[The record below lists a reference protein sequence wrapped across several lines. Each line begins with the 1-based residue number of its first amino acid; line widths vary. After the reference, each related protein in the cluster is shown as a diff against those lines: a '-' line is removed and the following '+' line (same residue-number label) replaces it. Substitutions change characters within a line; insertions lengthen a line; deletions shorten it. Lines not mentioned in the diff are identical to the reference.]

1 MHNHKTNINIT
12 LSIDTSNL
20 SPPFFGLR
28 GHVWEKPHT
37 IAQRPQQT
45 CINKN
50 IIQILSQIST
60 SPHNN
65 ELAANGSRTKI
76 NIGAARACHRQN
88 MFVIKCTVKLYNC
101 TTRLHLLLFKR
112 PFQNLPSLHFCLLTY
127 LLTMYLHL
135 LTYLLTIYLFIYLL
149 TPFFIFLTLFTYL
162 LTYLLIIYYL
172 FTCVLFAYLLFI
184 YLFIDLQTYFRTAQ
198 RWP

>member
-1 MHNHKTNINIT
+1 MH
-12 LSIDTSNL
+12 SIDTSNL
-20 SPPFFGLR
+20 FPPFFGLR

-50 IIQILSQIST
+50 ITQILTQIST

-135 LTYLLTIYLFIYLL
+135 LTYLLYYLIIHLLTYPVLYISYFIYL
-149 TPFFIFLTLFTYL
+149 PTYL
-162 LTYLLIIYYL
+162 LTYYFYL

-184 YLFIDLQTYFRTAQ
+184 YWFIDLQTYFRTAQ